1 MKSKIQTHCKTIHKH
16 TLTIDR
22 DTLFQLL
29 ENQGII
35 IPLGVFVDVQFQI
48 PSDGDYSGMALDLD
62 EAPLVVSWE
71 ETHIE
76 NTEE

>member
-1 MKSKIQTHCKTIHKH
+1 
-16 TLTIDR
+16 
-22 DTLFQLL
+22 LFQLL